1 MQAHQYLFMGTGAVI
16 AGFGLWGH
24 FTVPR
29 LYAAHAADVASREP
43 VVGEVVEYE
52 FDSEDNR
59 YTRLIE
65 YEVNGHRYRIRGWD
79 TAREKGEPLAPVRLA
94 YKRDLRSDAIEVER
108 EFSGDRL
115 SARISIVTGVVF
127 FLAGAFG

>member
-24 FTVPR
+24 LTVPK
-29 LYAAHAADVASREP
+29 LYAAHAVDVASREP

-52 FDSEDNR
+52 LDSEDNK

-65 YEVNGHRYRIRGWD
+65 YEVNGHRYRMRGWNQVS
-79 TAREKGEPLAPVRLA
+79 EKGEPLAPVRLA
-94 YKRDLRSDAIEVER
+94 YKRDKRSDAIEVER
-108 EFSGDRL
+108 EFSGDKL
-115 SARISIVTGVVF
+115 SAKISIATGVVF
-127 FLAGAFG
+127 FLIGAFA